1 MSKIEIKPIEKDK
14 WHGKK
19 GKDAFGSPITIE
31 AAISTKT
38 GKFKT
43 GLEEKDKIRL
53 EKETGFNL
61 SDKFIPGDKECFWT
75 SQAGKIKLYNKTNIF
90 DTEKA
95 TDEIKITVMKA
106 SDLIANSM
114 EEYENGKC
122 PNALFVISD
131 EVVELELKA
140 SKITL
145 KNNLIIETSK
155 FTKAK
160 KAEIIQIVTGV
171 SLKKMSDNYVVGK
184 FEEMIQNEGPEK
196 VMSIIKRDD
205 KRNDAHCII
214 LEGLHQSILR
224 KDGASVYYM
233 DDQIGFDTESA
244 IDYILDKK
252 NQTLKAQ
259 ILERIV

>member
-1 MSKIEIKPIEKDK
+1 MSKIEIKPIEKDR

-19 GKDAFGSPITIE
+19 GKDSFGSPITIE
-31 AAISTKT
+31 APISTRT
-38 GKFKT
+38 GKFQT
-43 GLEEKDKIRL
+43 GLAEADRVRL
-53 EKETGFNL
+53 EKETGLNL
-61 SDKFIPGDKECFWT
+61 SDKFIPNDKDCFWT

-95 TDEIKITVMKA
+95 TDEIKIAVMKA

-114 EEYENGKC
+114 EDYENGKC

-131 EVVELELKA
+131 EVAELEIKA
-140 SKITL
+140 SKISL
-145 KNNLIIETSK
+145 RNNLIIESSK

-171 SLKKMSDNYVVGK
+171 SVKKMSDNFIVGK
-184 FEEMIQNEGPEK
+184 YEEMINNEGPER
-196 VMSIIKRDD
+196 VMSVIKRDA
-205 KRNDAHCII
+205 KRNAAHCII

-224 KDGASVYYM
+224 KDGTSVYYM

-244 IDYILDKK
+244 IDYILDVK
-252 NQTLKAQ
+252 NQTLKSQ

>member
-1 MSKIEIKPIEKDK
+1 MSKVEIKPIEKDR

-31 AAISTKT
+31 APISTKT

-43 GLEEKDKIRL
+43 GLEEEDRVRL
-53 EKETGFNL
+53 EKETGLNL
-61 SDKFIPGDKECFWT
+61 SDKFIPGDKESFWT

-90 DTEKA
+90 DSDKA
-95 TDEIKITVMKA
+95 TDEIKISVMKA
-106 SDLIANSM
+106 SDLVANSM
-114 EEYENGKC
+114 EDYENGKC

-131 EVVELELKA
+131 EVAELEIKA
-140 SKITL
+140 SKISL
-145 KNNLIIETSK
+145 RNNLIIETAKFSK
-155 FTKAK
+155 SK
-160 KAEIIQIVTGV
+160 KAEIIQIVTGTSV
-171 SLKKMSDNYVVGK
+171 KRMSDNFVVAK
-184 FEEMIQNEGPEK
+184 FEEMINNEGPDK
-196 VMSIIKRDD
+196 IMTIIKRDAT
-205 KRNDAHCII
+205 RNSAHCII

-224 KDGASVYYM
+224 KDGTSVYYM

-244 IDYILDKK
+244 IDYVLDKK